1 MITLDKIKIVSHI
14 SNIELLD
21 ENRFKK
27 VIREGRII
35 ERKYYEEK
43 YLLDITINYEK
54 DELVLEFTGKIL
66 EEGYPQ
72 LISLRTIGKC
82 FENINSLGLCLI
94 DVEGMMDSD
103 VVKCDI
109 TKDIAV
115 ENVPALTKFIRNHNK
130 NYLTILCRKMKNG
143 NMTIEKNVTGKK
155 YKKRMVVYDKGK
167 EMRNAD
173 NKQFVQDNGLEGYF
187 DGLCRFELNLNSK
200 EQIRKSLGITN
211 TKLKTVLG
219 AETNPILD
227 FIDEVVKAEIPTT
240 IMTDKKA
247 YITNLV
253 LQDCDYDLERV
264 QAKMREFYPS
274 KGTNMKKV
282 MEPYRLMMEKVEQTD
297 GQEYWNAIREKL
309 AE

>member
-1 MITLDKIKIVSHI
+1 
-14 SNIELLD
+14 
-21 ENRFKK
+21 
-27 VIREGRII
+27 
-35 ERKYYEEK
+35 
-43 YLLDITINYEK
+43 
-54 DELVLEFTGKIL
+54 
-66 EEGYPQ
+66 
-72 LISLRTIGKC
+72 
-82 FENINSLGLCLI
+82 
-94 DVEGMMDSD
+94 
-103 VVKCDI
+103 
-109 TKDIAV
+109 
-115 ENVPALTKFIRNHNK
+115 
-130 NYLTILCRKMKNG
+130 MKNG